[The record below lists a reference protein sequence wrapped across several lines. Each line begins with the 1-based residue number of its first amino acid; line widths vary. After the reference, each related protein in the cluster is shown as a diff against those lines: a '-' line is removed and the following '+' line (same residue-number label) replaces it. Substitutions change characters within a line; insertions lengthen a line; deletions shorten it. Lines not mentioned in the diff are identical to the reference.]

1 MIKQWRRTAILF
13 IACAAALDFTP
24 ALRAQTQ
31 LRSEAA
37 FKELKTLAGDWQ
49 GSLNGTPTRVSYK
62 VTADGSALMLTEQAD
77 STVMITMV
85 TVDGDHLVATH
96 YCSVGN
102 QPQMVSVAPGDLT
115 KGIAFSFS
123 HVTGMKTPD
132 DWHNTGLTISRDTT
146 GRLTHHWT
154 WLYKGKEGTT
164 EFHFSRKG

>member
-1 MIKQWRRTAILF
+1 MNTKSRRTAVL
-13 IACAAALDFTP
+13 ACAAVLGVTP

-31 LRSEAA
+31 SPSDAA

-49 GSLNGTPTRVSYK
+49 GNLKGTPTRVSYR
-62 VTADGSALMLTEQAD
+62 VTADGSALMLTEQVD
-77 STVMITMV
+77 STVMITMF
-85 TVDGDHLVATH
+85 TVDGDQLLATH

-102 QPQMVSVAPGDLT
+102 QPQMISTTPGDLT
-115 KGIAFSFS
+115 NGITFSFG

-132 DWHNTGLTISRDTT
+132 DWHNTGLTISRDST

-154 WLYKGKEGTT
+154 WLYKGREGTT